1 VARNIYFRETQVI
14 LLISLAFSVI
24 LLNGCVR
31 PDPEV
36 TVIGQSAASFETPQ
50 GDDAE
55 AANQA
60 RVLPPTPFIK
70 GTRTP
75 LPAYFGT
82 PTPDP
87 PKATI
92 VEGNENYNIHFV
104 GVGDTLGQIA
114 VQYETTIEELQEI
127 NKLEDSDFL
136 AIGQELLVPGGSI
149 VTSPSFKIIP
159 DSELVYGPRAKG
171 FEIRSTVAEYGGYLL
186 GYQEEIEGHLL
197 DGPSIVQLVADRQ
210 SVNPR
215 LLLALLEHRTG
226 WVTHPTGEDNG
237 FPLGYI
243 RSGYEGLYQQLSWA
257 ANIISL
263 GYYGRSEGGMRSFEF
278 NNGEIIFFAPEINDG
293 TAGIQLLFTFFPE
306 IDYESWLGDV
316 GEEGIHST
324 FNRLFG
330 NPFAYTV
337 DPVLPPDLTQP
348 SLSLPWPIGETWY
361 LTGGPHGGWASGSA
375 WAAIDF
381 APPDDQLGCYE
392 SESWVTAMV
401 DGLITRSELGGVTLD
416 LDGDGYAGTGW
427 AISYLHLATKDRVA
441 EGSFVRAGDRLGH
454 PSCEGGFSNGTHV
467 HLARTYNGRWI
478 SADGAIPFVMS
489 GWTSQGQGNEY
500 DGLLIRGETV
510 KEACE
515 CREEIN
521 SITAE

>member
-1 VARNIYFRETQVI
+1 MARNIYFRETQVI

-257 ANIISL
+257 ANIVQKVACAVSSSTTEKL
-263 GYYGRSEGGMRSFEF
+263 SF
-278 NNGEIIFFAPEINDG
+278 
-293 TAGIQLLFTFFPE
+293 
-306 IDYESWLGDV
+306 
-316 GEEGIHST
+316 
-324 FNRLFG
+324 
-330 NPFAYTV
+330 
-337 DPVLPPDLTQP
+337 
-348 SLSLPWPIGETWY
+348 
-361 LTGGPHGGWASGSA
+361 
-375 WAAIDF
+375 
-381 APPDDQLGCYE
+381 
-392 SESWVTAMV
+392 
-401 DGLITRSELGGVTLD
+401 
-416 LDGDGYAGTGW
+416 
-427 AISYLHLATKDRVA
+427 LHRK
-441 EGSFVRAGDRLGH
+441 
-454 PSCEGGFSNGTHV
+454 
-467 HLARTYNGRWI
+467 
-478 SADGAIPFVMS
+478 
-489 GWTSQGQGNEY
+489 
-500 DGLLIRGETV
+500 
-510 KEACE
+510 
-515 CREEIN
+515 
-521 SITAE
+521 